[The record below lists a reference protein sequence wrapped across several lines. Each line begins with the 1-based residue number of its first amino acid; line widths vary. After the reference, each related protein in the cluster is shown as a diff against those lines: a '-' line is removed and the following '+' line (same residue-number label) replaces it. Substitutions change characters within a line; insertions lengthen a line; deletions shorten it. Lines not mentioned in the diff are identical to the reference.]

1 MELISNA
8 VLYFHKGG
16 FVMYPLLICSL
27 FVVSI
32 AIERSMFFSKMDAG
46 RKFARSFYDHLT
58 QHKYAE
64 AAEEAKNSNGILPEL
79 LSGAMRL
86 ASTNDRVLSSYMEI
100 QSGIA
105 LSQFRRRLYY
115 LNVIVTMAPLL
126 GLLGTISGM
135 ISSFSVFD
143 IDGGKATAITGGVSE
158 ALIATAFGLCVA
170 ILALSVHSY
179 FTQRIENIVT
189 DMEQCFSLVE
199 GEREHIAKAGVEA

>member
-16 FVMYPLLICSL
+16 FVMYLLLLCSL

-32 AIERSMFFSKMDAG
+32 AIERSMYFSKMDAG
-46 RKFARSFYDHLT
+46 RKFARGFYEHLT
-58 QHKYAE
+58 QQHYAE
-64 AAEEAKNSNGILPEL
+64 AAEDVKNANGILPEIL
-79 LSGAMRL
+79 RGAMRL
-86 ASTNDRVLSSYMEI
+86 AGTNYHAMTSYMEV

-170 ILALSVHSY
+170 ILALTVHSY

-199 GEREHIAKAGVEA
+199 GEREHIAKAGVE

>member
-1 MELISNA
+1 MELITNA
-8 VLYFHKGG
+8 AMYFNKGG
-16 FVMYPLLICSL
+16 FVMYILLVCSL

-32 AIERSMFFSKMDAG
+32 AIERGMYFSKMDAG
-46 RKFARSFYDHLT
+46 RKFAADFYELFKNHR
-58 QHKYAE
+58 YAE
-64 AAEEAKNSNGILPEL
+64 AVEAAKNAKGILPEL
-79 LSGAMRL
+79 LYGAMKL
-86 ASTNDRVLSSYMEI
+86 AGENDHSLITYVEV

-135 ISSFSVFD
+135 ISAFSVFNMD
-143 IDGGKATAITGGVSE
+143 SGKATAITGGVSE

-170 ILALSVHSY
+170 IIALTVHSY
-179 FTQRIENIVT
+179 FAQRIENIVT

-199 GEREHIAKAGVEA
+199 GERKKIAETGVGA